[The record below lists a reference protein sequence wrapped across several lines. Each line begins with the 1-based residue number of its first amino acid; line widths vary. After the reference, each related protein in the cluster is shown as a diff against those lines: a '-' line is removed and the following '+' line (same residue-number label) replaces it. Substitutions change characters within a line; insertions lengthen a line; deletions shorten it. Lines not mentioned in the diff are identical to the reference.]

1 MYFLSLLPIL
11 KYLLSKPR
19 EKIFMANT
27 KIREN
32 WKIISR
38 DIGNRSSHNGVKVLN
53 K

>member
-11 KYLLSKPR
+11 KFFLSKPR

-32 WKIISR
+32 WKIVSH
-38 DIGNRSSHNGVKVLN
+38 DTGNRSSYNGVKILN